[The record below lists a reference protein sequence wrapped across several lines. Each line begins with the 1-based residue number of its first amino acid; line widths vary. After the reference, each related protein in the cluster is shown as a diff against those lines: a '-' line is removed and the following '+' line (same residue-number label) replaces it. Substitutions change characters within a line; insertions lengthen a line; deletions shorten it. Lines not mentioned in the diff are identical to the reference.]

1 MEQLFLKHRKK
12 IQHTDLTFIRNFH
25 QQIHWKDRM
34 IGIKG
39 GRGVGK
45 TTLILQHIKK
55 NFIPGADNLYVSLDD
70 VYFAGNSL
78 VDFVEEFIK
87 YGGKHLFLDEVHRY
101 PNWSQELKNLYDDF
115 PELHVVF
122 TGSSVLDILQSK
134 ADLSRRA
141 IIYQM
146 QGFSFREF
154 LAVNGLITY
163 EPLTLGTIL
172 EDHQKIADEINH
184 QIKPL
189 PEFQKYLEG
198 GYYPFFLEYPETYHQ
213 RLEQVVNL
221 VLETDIPALKP
232 VNIEGV
238 HKIKQLLYVVSTSVP
253 FKPNINKISE
263 KTGISRNSIVQYL
276 QFLNDAEILNLLFR
290 DTHGLSLLQKP
301 EKIYFENSNLIYTLS
316 SGSIDSGN
324 VRETF
329 FINQLKSTHQVNY
342 TDQGD
347 FLVDGNYHFEV
358 GGKNKSWNQIKDLN
372 DAFLALDGIE
382 FGFRD
387 KIPLWMFGF
396 LY

>member
-122 TGSSVLDILQSK
+122 TGSSILDILQSK